1 MVPDT
6 LNNLNMSSNTDSTTL
21 TVPRLRDDG
30 SNWSDYLPRL
40 QNAMGVKGL
49 WRHVEGTASAPVPF
63 GMSNGI
69 PMLSNEKTPATEDQ
83 IEAKESK
90 LIDFKKREYLAPHIL
105 LSTTSTRLGS
115 KIKNL
120 STPEDM

>member
-21 TVPRLRDDG
+21 AVPRLHDDG

-40 QNAMGVKGL
+40 QNAMGAKGL
-49 WRHVEGTASAPVPF
+49 WRHVEGTASAPVLF

-69 PMLSNEKTPATEDQ
+69 PMLSDGKTPATDVERV
-83 IEAKESK
+83 ATK
-90 LIDFKKREYLAPHIL
+90 
-105 LSTTSTRLGS
+105 
-115 KIKNL
+115 
-120 STPEDM
+120 